1 MARITIEDCLD
12 KVNNRFIIVHM
23 SNQRT
28 RQLLKGSKP
37 FVNTPE
43 NRNIVTSLR
52 EVAQGKVFLQEETV
66 ESLTEGGY
74 INPVED

>member
-1 MARITIEDCLD
+1 MARITIEDCLN

-37 FVNTPE
+37 LVNTPE
-43 NRNIVTSLR
+43 NRHIVTSLR
-52 EVAQGKVFLQEETV
+52 EVAQEKVYLEEETI
-66 ESLTEGGY
+66 EALKGGGY